1 MRIARGPKRKSIQN
15 ARSAN
20 LKKGDHL
27 KRVKL
32 GFQKALFFQGFE
44 SHPKCTFGGGW
55 GGEGRC
61 TFGGGTGLASVF
73 CVM

>member
-32 GFQKALFFQGFE
+32 GFQKALF
-44 SHPKCTFGGGW
+44 SKVLSPTPSAPLGGGW
-55 GGEGRC
+55 GGGWLHLW
-61 TFGGGTGLASVF
+61 GGTGLAESKI
-73 CVM
+73 

>member
-32 GFQKALFFQGFE
+32 GFQKPLFFQGFE
-44 SHPKCTFGGGW
+44 SHPKCTFGGDGGGGWLHLW
-55 GGEGRC
+55 GGGQ
-61 TFGGGTGLASVF
+61 GYLN
-73 CVM
+73 